1 MSIAEQSRLEQSR
14 LEQTRLEQ
22 SRREESQAHVAA
34 EPALLN
40 MDQVKVDPAWALR
53 VPAALAVRRQVLPFA
68 FIDGRVHVACADTT
82 DATALQAVERFVGNP
97 VSAEAADPV
106 SLKRVLNRVFGR
118 SAGGR
123 SDGRGGDSRVG
134 DGPVRITDLRKA
146 GDPDSSDAV
155 ALCDELLYAAL
166 VREASDIHIDAAQ
179 DHVLVRLRV
188 DGVLETYRKLPQAV
202 LTGLV
207 SRFKVLG
214 GMDIAEKRA
223 PQDGRFTHQ
232 FGSGGQSIDIRV
244 ASLPT
249 KHGERM
255 TLRLLALQ
263 TESLTVERLGMRPC
277 DLDLFER
284 AIARPHGMILL
295 TGPTGSGKTT
305 TLYAALRRL
314 IHQRGGNII
323 TIEDPIEYNIPGVAQ
338 VEVDSADK
346 ISFGRALRSTLRH
359 DPDIVMIGEIRDQ
372 ETADVAIKAS
382 LTGHLVFSTLHTN
395 SAASVVTRLA
405 DMGVERFLIGA
416 TMRLAVAQRLVR
428 RLCVHCRRPR
438 PLATDEAAALNRVA
452 QAGVTVYD
460 PVGCLYCAN
469 RGYVGRLGLF
479 ELFATDEELSG
490 RIAQGCNE
498 AALIEAARSRGIGTL
513 VDDAFEKLLTGET
526 SVPEVLATVTA
537 W

>member
-1 MSIAEQSRLEQSR
+1 MS
-14 LEQTRLEQ
+14 
-22 SRREESQAHVAA
+22 VATK
-34 EPALLN
+34 PALLD
-40 MDQVKVDPAWALR
+40 MDQVRVDPAWALR
-53 VPAALAVRRQVLPFA
+53 VPVPLAVRRQVLPFA
-68 FIDGRVHVACADTT
+68 CIDGKVHVACLDVN
-82 DATALQAVERFVGNP
+82 DVSALQAVERFVGCP
-97 VSAEAADPV
+97 VAPELAEPT

-118 SAGGR
+118 GTGGR
-123 SDGRGGDSRVG
+123 GNEGGA
-134 DGPVRITDLRKA
+134 PLRINDPRTA
-146 GDPDSSDAV
+146 SDPDSSDAV
-155 ALCDELLYAAL
+155 ALCDELMYAAL

-179 DHVLVRLRV
+179 DHVSVRLRV
-188 DGVLETYRKLPQAV
+188 DGVLETYRKLPASV

-232 FGSGGQSIDIRV
+232 FGATGQSIDVRV
-244 ASLPT
+244 ATLPT

-255 TLRLLALQ
+255 TLRLLALK
-263 TESLTVERLGMRPC
+263 TESLTVERLGMRPR
-277 DLDLFER
+277 DLALFEN

-314 IHQRGGNII
+314 ITVRGGNII
-323 TIEDPIEYNIPGVAQ
+323 TIEDPIEYDIPGVAQ
-338 VEVDSADK
+338 VEVDTGDK
-346 ISFGRALRSTLRH
+346 ISFDRALRSVLRH
-359 DPDIVMIGEIRDQ
+359 DPDIVMIGEIRDF

-405 DMGVERFLIGA
+405 DMGVEPFLIGA
-416 TMRLAVAQRLVR
+416 TVRLAAAQRLVR

-438 PLATDEAAALNRVA
+438 PLTTEEAAALNRLDA
-452 QAGVTVYD
+452 AGQMVYD

-479 ELFATDEELSG
+479 ELFPSDEEVS
-490 RIAQGCNE
+490 RQIAQGCNE
-498 AALIEAARSRGIGTL
+498 AQLIEEMRRRGIGTL
-513 VDDAFEKLLTGET
+513 VDDAYEKLLLGET
-526 SVPEVLATVTA
+526 SVREVLSTVTI